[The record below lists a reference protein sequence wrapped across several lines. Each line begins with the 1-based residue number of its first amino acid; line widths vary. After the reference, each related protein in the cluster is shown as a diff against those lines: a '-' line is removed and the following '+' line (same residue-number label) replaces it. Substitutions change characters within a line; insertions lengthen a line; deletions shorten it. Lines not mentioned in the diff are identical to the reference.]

1 MTKRPVRQSPSS
13 TQRSGRPW
21 LSVAAA
27 SVLAAAIFAVDA
39 FTPLG
44 MAVAVLYVLVILIL
58 SNICDRQQLMV
69 VAAACAGL
77 TVLAFVV
84 SHGVAV
90 ESTSFARCIVS
101 LAAIGITTI
110 LLLQNKS
117 AEQDLREQAN
127 LLNVTHDAIIVRGLD
142 DIITYWN
149 TGAEQLYGWTVDEA
163 RGQPSHALLRT
174 VFPIPL
180 DRINARLN
188 ATGKWEGELTHMK
201 RDGTLVTASS
211 RWSLQRDERG
221 NPIAVLETNND
232 VSERRRAENAL
243 RRSEAHLAEAQRL
256 SLTGSFG
263 WEPASGDIIWSDE
276 TYRIFEIDPSTKPT
290 ADMILERTHPADRPG
305 VRHVL
310 EHAGE
315 GPKGW
320 EARHRLLMPDGRIKF
335 VSVVAHSEP
344 ADSGKVEFVGAIMDV
359 TAARHA
365 EDDLRQ
371 AQSNLAHV
379 NRVSTL
385 GEMTA
390 SIAHEV
396 SQPIAA
402 IVASAGAA
410 SRWLTAGNMDEV
422 QQSLARISRDG
433 HRASDV
439 ISRIR
444 AMAMKAPPRHDS
456 VNINEAIGEVLALT
470 RGEADRGRAEIRT
483 GLGANL
489 PAVTADRV
497 QIQQVLLNLIVNAL
511 EAMHGEAAGPRELLV
526 TSGIDPEGLVLVS
539 VRDNGPGLDDDQLS
553 RVFDAFY
560 TTKSSGIGMG
570 LAICRSI
577 IEAHDGR
584 LWAERADPRGAVFHF
599 TLPSVGAKAG

>member
-1 MTKRPVRQSPSS
+1 M
-13 TQRSGRPW
+13 
-21 LSVAAA
+21 
-27 SVLAAAIFAVDA
+27 LAAAIFAVDA

-69 VAAACAGL
+69 IAAACAGL

-90 ESTSFARCIVS
+90 ESTSFARCLVS

-149 TGAEQLYGWTVDEA
+149 TGAEQLYGWTAEEA
-163 RGQPSHALLRT
+163 RGQASHALLRT

-344 ADSGKVEFVGAIMDV
+344 SDSGKVEFVGAIMDV
-359 TAARHA
+359 TAARRA

-444 AMAMKAPPRHDS
+444 AMAMKVPPRHDR

-470 RGEADRGRAEIRT
+470 RGEADRGRAEIRA

-511 EAMHGEAAGPRELLV
+511 EAMHGGEASGPRELLV
-526 TSGIDPEGLVLVS
+526 TSGIDPEGLVIVS

-599 TLPSVGAKAG
+599 TLPSVDAKAG

>member
-1 MTKRPVRQSPSS
+1 
-13 TQRSGRPW
+13 
-21 LSVAAA
+21 
-27 SVLAAAIFAVDA
+27 
-39 FTPLG
+39 

-58 SNICDRQQLMV
+58 ANVCDRRQLTV
-69 VAAACAGL
+69 VAVACAGL
-77 TVLAFVV
+77 TILAFVI
-84 SHGVAV
+84 SHGTAV
-90 ESTSFARCIVS
+90 ESTSFARCLVS

-110 LLLQNKS
+110 LLLQNKA

-127 LLNVTHDAIIVRGLD
+127 LLNVTHDAIIVRDLNNV
-142 DIITYWN
+142 ITYWN
-149 TGAEQLYGWTVDEA
+149 TGAEQLYGWTADEA
-163 RGQPSHALLRT
+163 RGLPSHAILRT

-180 DRINARLN
+180 ERINATLN
-188 ATGKWEGELTHMK
+188 ATGKWEGELTHVK

-256 SLTGSFG
+256 SVTGSFG

-290 ADMILERTHPADRPG
+290 ADMIVARTHPADRVG

-310 EHAGE
+310 EHAGD

-320 EARHRLLMPDGRIKF
+320 EAKHRLLMPDGRVKF

-344 ADSGKVEFVGAIMDV
+344 GDSGKVEFVGAIMDV
-359 TAARHA
+359 TAARRA

-410 SRWLTAGNMDEV
+410 SRWLVAGNMDEV

-444 AMAMKAPPRHDS
+444 AMAMKVPPRHDR
-456 VNINEAIGEVLALT
+456 VDINETIGEVLALT

-483 GLGANL
+483 GLGSGL
-489 PAVTADRV
+489 PSVTADRV

-511 EAMHGEAAGPRELLV
+511 EAMHGETGTPRELLV
-526 TSGIDPEGLVLVS
+526 TSRLDTEGLVVVS

-560 TTKSSGIGMG
+560 TTKSNGIGMG

-599 TLPSVGAKAG
+599 TLPSVDAKAG